1 MGWCLK
7 AKICKWCKQKF
18 TPERQFQTTC
28 SYECAINYTRELQL
42 KKKKK
47 EATKAKAEF
56 KANDKSI
63 LKRLAQT
70 LVNKY
75 IRERDKLLPC
85 ISCGFN
91 GTSRQWHASHY
102 MPMGNNSAIRFNED
116 NIHKACSICNNHLSG
131 NLVPYRVALIKKIGE
146 EKVIFLESQKHAKK
160 WSVEELQEIIKTYRE
175 KLKEIVCWKWKGI

>member
-1 MGWCLK
+1 MK

-18 TPERQFQTTC
+18 IPERQFQTTC
-28 SYECAINYTRELQL
+28 SYECASNYAKENAIKNAQKNKRKEIKKL
-42 KKKKK
+42 K
-47 EATKAKAEF
+47 E
-56 KANDKSI
+56 NDIPI

-91 GTSRQWHASHY
+91 GNSRQWHASHY

-160 WSVEELQEIIKTYRE
+160 WSVEELNEIIKTYRQ
-175 KLKEIVCWKWKGI
+175 KLREAK